1 MYNIYVHIHIYLC
14 MLYYTHI
21 CIQIHMHAHANT
33 YVFLNGNIWRMEF
46 VESYKASPSNPTLAF
61 YCTLRYV
68 NIIKI
73 RIMYNMYFLFH
84 KGLDIYALTS
94 ETRVNFHIQGIWI
107 WFCFG
112 MRTAVLF
119 LPSQGNPSSTLDQGK
134 RLRT

>member
-1 MYNIYVHIHIYLC
+1 MYVILH
-14 MLYYTHI
+14 T
-21 CIQIHMHAHANT
+21 HMHPNTHART
-33 YVFLNGNIWRMEF
+33 CKYVFLNRNIWRMEF

-107 WFCFG
+107 
-112 MRTAVLF
+112 
-119 LPSQGNPSSTLDQGK
+119 
-134 RLRT
+134 